1 MYDKYFSLKICT
13 LIRMFALTTMK
24 QNVEDSILENPHLI
38 LWFTEITPLTEYA
51 LNLTIQKVFS
61 QKSN

>member
-51 LNLTIQKVFS
+51 LNLTI
-61 QKSN
+61 